1 MKMEQRYT
9 SNGTFLLILATTVG
23 TARPMDINKKISIEL
38 STVPNPKRILSCYAA
53 VIDPVLGSG
62 RASAPPRTLGVT
74 QRR

>member
-38 STVPNPKRILSCYAA
+38 STVP
-53 VIDPVLGSG
+53 
-62 RASAPPRTLGVT
+62 TT
-74 QRR
+74 